1 VPVVRW
7 ILRHP
12 VTTLCCAVV
21 ILLSIIGFASSS
33 GDWGWQLLATGQ
45 DDVFRQHR
53 WWGLIT
59 AFLAV
64 DGGGALL
71 FVVPLIVVVVGG
83 AERLMGSWRTAL
95 AYVGGSAASGLIGFG
110 LSWVESTYVGFLPL
124 NAPSIDALS
133 PATGV
138 ICTAMAA
145 SSFASAL
152 WRRRMR
158 LGASFFAVTFFL
170 YSGGAGDF
178 YSLVA
183 LPVGAALG
191 FVLGGSRS
199 RFRLVRSSHHEIRTL
214 LAAVVA
220 LGAIGPVVAALI
232 GSGSGLLSIYGLLSV
247 DVEHP
252 RVALI
257 ALLPVAVGV
266 VAAWGILRGRR
277 AALWLAVGI
286 HLMMSAVMVAV
297 FVVIQPETM
306 AMVAEEANRE
316 VDPYIWQTLVGSAL
330 CAVLPLASAGLLI
343 ALRRHVAVRT
353 SDRSVRRFL
362 TITATALVVAALV
375 SFLGALGIRDQFTPR
390 VDALDLLKALPL
402 RLVPPTFIVSD
413 GLAFVPTTRLAG
425 ALWFLPAALFWA
437 AVLTASC
444 LLVFSRTAVVDDD
457 DRLHARA
464 ILERGGGHTLSFMS
478 TWPGN
483 SFWFDPDADAVV
495 AYRIQG
501 FVAVAVGGPFG
512 PAFSDPGVV
521 ERFVRFCGDHG
532 WTVAF
537 YGVDDAALDTFSE
550 LRWQRLKVAEEAV
563 LRPRDWNPTGK
574 KWQDIRTAVNKATR
588 AGVEARWTSWRELS
602 LLQRSQIQA
611 ISEAWVAEKNLP
623 EMGFTLGGLDEL
635 ADASVRLMLAV
646 DSEGTIVA
654 VTSWLPLY
662 GPRDGG
668 QVPRVSG
675 YTLDFMRRRPDAANG
690 TMEFVI
696 AAAVEQA
703 KSDGLELLS
712 LSGAPLANAVPG
724 SSSLDDGRTS
734 IVAQLLEH
742 VGRSLEPAYGFRSL
756 LNFKKKFQPQFVP
769 LWLVFPD
776 VTDLPAI
783 GAAIGRC
790 YLPELSVLQLSRLL
804 RDLRPKATQEAQ
816 RESAS

>member
-1 VPVVRW
+1 V
-7 ILRHP
+7 
-12 VTTLCCAVV
+12 LCCVVV
-21 ILLSIIGFASSS
+21 IVLSIVGFASSTY
-33 GDWGWQLLATGQ
+33 DWGWQLLATGQ
-45 DDVFRQHR
+45 DDVFRHHR

-64 DGGGALL
+64 DGGGALI
-71 FVVPLIVVVVGG
+71 FVVPFIVVVVGA
-83 AERLMGSWRTAL
+83 AERLMGSWRTVI

-110 LSWVESTYVGFLPL
+110 LSWVESTYLGFLPL

-158 LGASFFAVTFFL
+158 LGASFFAATFFL

-178 YSLVA
+178 FSLVA
-183 LPVGAALG
+183 VPVGLVLG
-191 FVLGGSRS
+191 FALGGSRS

-232 GSGSGLLSIYGLLSV
+232 GSGSGLLSIYGLLAV
-247 DVEHP
+247 DVDHP
-252 RVALI
+252 RAALI
-257 ALLPVAVGV
+257 ALLPVAVAV

-306 AMVAEEANRE
+306 AIIAEQANQE
-316 VDPYIWQTLVGSAL
+316 VDPYIWQTLTGSAL
-330 CAVLPLASAGLLI
+330 CAILPLASAALLI
-343 ALRRHVAVRT
+343 ALRRHVDVRT
-353 SDRSVRRFL
+353 SRRSARRFVV
-362 TITATALVVAALV
+362 ITATALVAAALV
-375 SFLGALGIRDQFTPR
+375 SVLGSLAIRDQFTPR
-390 VDALDLLKALPL
+390 VDALDLVRALPL
-402 RLVPPTFIVSD
+402 RLVPPTFVVSD
-413 GLAFVPTTRLAG
+413 GLAFVPSTRWAHT
-425 ALWFLPAALFWA
+425 LWSLPAALFWV

-444 LLVFSRTAVVDDD
+444 LLVFGRTAVVDDD
-457 DRLHARA
+457 DRVRARA
-464 ILERGGGHTLSFMS
+464 ILERGGGHTMSFMS

-483 SFWFDPDADAVV
+483 SYWFDPASDAAV
-495 AYRIQG
+495 AYRVQG

-512 PAFSDPGVV
+512 PASSDPRVV

-532 WTVAF
+532 WTATF
-537 YGVDDAALDTFSE
+537 YGVDDAALDTFAG

-574 KWQDIRTAVNKATR
+574 KWQDIRTAVNKAAR
-588 AGVEARWTSWRELS
+588 AGVVAHWTTWRELS

-635 ADASVRLMLAV
+635 VDSSVRLMLAV

-662 GPRDGG
+662 GPDGAG
-668 QVPRVSG
+668 RAPRVSG

-703 KSDGLELLS
+703 KTDGLELLS
-712 LSGAPLANAVPG
+712 LSGAPLANAAPE
-724 SSSLDDGRTS
+724 SSQLDVRAS
-734 IVAQLLEH
+734 VVAQLLDY

-756 LNFKKKFQPQFVP
+756 LNFKKKFQPEFVP
-769 LWLVFPD
+769 LWLIYPD
-776 VTDLPAI
+776 TTDLPAV

-790 YLPELSVLQLSRLL
+790 YLPQLSVLQVSRLL
-804 RDLRPKATQEAQ
+804 RDLRPRAIQEAH
-816 RESAS
+816 REPAS

>member
-1 VPVVRW
+1 M
-7 ILRHP
+7 LRRP
-12 VTTLCCAVV
+12 VTVLCCVVV
-21 ILLSIIGFASSS
+21 IVLSIVGFASSS
-33 GDWGWQLLATGQ
+33 YDWGWQLLATGQ
-45 DDVFRQHR
+45 DDVFRHHR

-64 DGGGALL
+64 DGGGALI
-71 FVVPLIVVVVGG
+71 FVVPFIVVVVGA
-83 AERLMGSWRTAL
+83 AERLMGSWRTVV

-110 LSWVESTYVGFLPL
+110 LSWVESTYLGFLPL

-145 SSFASAL
+145 SSFASVL

-183 LPVGAALG
+183 VPVGLVLG
-191 FVLGGSRS
+191 FALGGSRS

-220 LGAIGPVVAALI
+220 LGAVGPVVAALI
-232 GSGSGLLSIYGLLSV
+232 GSGSGLLSIYGLLAV
-247 DVEHP
+247 DVDHP
-252 RVALI
+252 RAALI

-286 HLMMSAVMVAV
+286 HVLMSAVMVAV

-306 AMVAEEANRE
+306 TMIAEESNQE
-316 VDPYIWQTLVGSAL
+316 VDPYIWQTLTGSAL
-330 CAVLPLASAGLLI
+330 CAILPLASALLLI
-343 ALRRHVAVRT
+343 VLRRHVDVR
-353 SDRSVRRFL
+353 SSRASVRRFL
-362 TITATALVVAALV
+362 AIAVSALVGAALL
-375 SFLGALGIRDQFTPR
+375 SFVGMLSIRDQFRPA
-390 VDALDLLKALPL
+390 VDAVDLLRALPL
-402 RLVPPTFIVSD
+402 RLVPPTFVVSD
-413 GLAFVPTTRLAG
+413 GLAFVPATRWAHT
-425 ALWFLPAALFWA
+425 LWSLPAALLWV

-444 LLVFSRTAVVDDD
+444 LLVFSRTAVAGDD
-457 DRLHARA
+457 DRVRARG

-483 SFWFDPDADAVV
+483 SFWFDPQSDAAV

-512 PAFSDPGVV
+512 PAYADPRVV

-532 WTVAF
+532 WTATF
-537 YGVDDAALDTFSE
+537 YGVDDAALDAFAP
-550 LRWQRLKVAEEAV
+550 LRWQRLKVAEEAI

-574 KWQDIRTAVNKATR
+574 KWQDIRTAVNKAAR
-588 AGVEARWTSWRELS
+588 AGVGAQWTSWRELS

-646 DSEGTIVA
+646 DAEGAIVA

-662 GPRDGG
+662 GPDGG
-668 QVPRVSG
+668 GQAQRVSG

-696 AAAVEQA
+696 AAALEQA
-703 KSDGLELLS
+703 KADGLQLLS
-712 LSGAPLANAVPG
+712 LSGAPLANAAPE
-724 SSSLDDGRTS
+724 SSPTEVRASV
-734 IVAQLLEH
+734 IAQLLDY

-756 LNFKKKFQPQFVP
+756 LNFKKKFQPEFVP
-769 LWLVFPD
+769 LWLIYPD
-776 VTDLPAI
+776 TTDLPAV

-790 YLPELSVLQLSRLL
+790 YLPQLSVLQLSRLL
-804 RDLRPKATQEAQ
+804 RDLRPKATAGG
-816 RESAS
+816 AS

>member
-1 VPVVRW
+1 MLVVRW
-7 ILRHP
+7 MLRRP
-12 VTTLCCAVV
+12 VTVLCCIVV
-21 ILLSIIGFASSS
+21 IVLSIVGFASSTY
-33 GDWGWQLLATGQ
+33 DWGWQLLATGQ
-45 DDVFRQHR
+45 DDVFRHHR

-64 DGGGALL
+64 DGGGALI
-71 FVVPLIVVVVGG
+71 FVVPFIVAVVGA
-83 AERLMGSWRTAL
+83 AERLMGSWRTVV
-95 AYVGGSAASGLIGFG
+95 AYVAGSAASGLIGFA
-110 LSWVESTYVGFLPL
+110 LSWVESTYLGFLPL

-183 LPVGAALG
+183 VPVGLVLG

-214 LAAVVA
+214 LATVVA
-220 LGAIGPVVAALI
+220 VGAIGPVVAALI
-232 GSGSGLLSIYGLLSV
+232 GSGSGLLSIYGLLAV
-247 DVEHP
+247 DEHHP
-252 RVALI
+252 RGALI

-306 AMVAEEANRE
+306 TMIAEESNQE
-316 VDPYIWQTLVGSAL
+316 VDPYIWQTLTGSAL
-330 CAVLPLASAGLLI
+330 CAILPLASALLLI
-343 ALRRHVAVRT
+343 LLRRHVDVRT
-353 SDRSVRRFL
+353 SASSVRRFFV
-362 TITATALVVAALV
+362 IAGSALVGAALLSV
-375 SFLGALGIRDQFTPR
+375 LGSLAIRDQFTPT
-390 VDALDLLKALPL
+390 VDVLDLLRALPL
-402 RLVPPTFIVSD
+402 RLVPPTFVASD
-413 GLAFVPTTRLAG
+413 GLAFVPSMRGAI
-425 ALWFLPAALFWA
+425 ALWHLPSTLFWA
-437 AVLTASC
+437 AVVVASC
-444 LLVFSRTAVVDDD
+444 LLVFSRTSVAGDD
-457 DRLHARA
+457 DRVRARA
-464 ILERGGGHTLSFMS
+464 ILTRGGGHTMSFMS
-478 TWPGN
+478 TWSGN
-483 SFWFDPDADAVV
+483 SYWFDPEVDAAV
-495 AYRIQG
+495 AYRVQG

-512 PAFSDPGVV
+512 PAFADPRVV

-532 WTVAF
+532 WTATF
-537 YGVDDAALDTFSE
+537 YGVDDDALDTFAA

-574 KWQDIRTAVNKATR
+574 KWQDIRTAVNKAAR
-588 AGVEARWTSWRELS
+588 AGVQAQWTSWKDLS
-602 LLQRSQIQA
+602 LLQRSQLQA

-623 EMGFTLGGLDEL
+623 EMGFTLGGIDEL
-635 ADASVRLMLAV
+635 ADPAVRLMLAV
-646 DSEGTIVA
+646 DADGTIVA

-662 GPRDGG
+662 ATQDGAQGPR
-668 QVPRVSG
+668 VCG

-703 KSDGLELLS
+703 KSDGMDLLS
-712 LSGAPLANAVPG
+712 LSGAPLANAAPE
-724 SSSLDDGRTS
+724 SSQLEVRASV
-734 IVAQLLEH
+734 VAQLLDY

-769 LWLVFPD
+769 LWLIYPD
-776 VTDLPAI
+776 TTDLPAV

-790 YLPELSVLQLSRLL
+790 YLPQLSVLQVSRLL
-804 RDLRPKATQEAQ
+804 RDLRPKATQEVH
-816 RESAS
+816 REPAS

>member
-1 VPVVRW
+1 VIVVRW
-7 ILRHP
+7 MRRRP
-12 VTTLCCAVV
+12 VTVLCSAVV
-21 ILLSIIGFASSS
+21 IVLSVVGFASS
-33 GDWGWQLLATGQ
+33 GYDWGWQLLATGQ
-45 DDVFRQHR
+45 DDVFRDHR

-64 DGGGALL
+64 DGSAALI
-71 FVVPLIVVVVGG
+71 FVVPFIVVVVG
-83 AERLMGSWRTAL
+83 ASEWLLGSWRTVV

-110 LSWVESTYVGFLPL
+110 LSRVESSYLGFLPL

-158 LGASFFAVTFFL
+158 LGASFLAVTLFL

-183 LPVGAALG
+183 VPVGLVLG

-232 GSGSGLLSIYGLLSV
+232 GSGSGLLSIYGLLAV
-247 DVEHP
+247 DVDHP
-252 RVALI
+252 RAALI

-286 HLMMSAVMVAV
+286 QLMMSAVMAAV
-297 FVVIQPETM
+297 FIVIQPETM
-306 AMVAEEANRE
+306 ALVAEEANQE
-316 VDPYIWQTLVGSAL
+316 VDPYIWQTLTGSAL
-330 CAVLPLASAGLLI
+330 CAILPLAGAVLLI
-343 ALRRHVAVRT
+343 ALRSHVDVH
-353 SDRSVRRFL
+353 SSHRSARQFAA
-362 TITATALVVAALV
+362 ITLIALASTALL
-375 SFLGALGIRDQFTPR
+375 SFLGTLSVRNQFTPT
-390 VDALDLLKALPL
+390 VDALDLLRALPL
-402 RLVPPTFIVSD
+402 RLLPPTFVISD
-413 GLAFVPTTRLAG
+413 GLAFVPTTRWAH
-425 ALWFLPAALFWA
+425 ALWSLPAALFWV
-437 AVLTASC
+437 AVLIASC
-444 LLVFSRTAVVDDD
+444 LLVFSRNAVVDDD
-457 DRLHARA
+457 DRLRARG

-483 SFWFDPDADAVV
+483 SFWFDPVADAAV
-495 AYRIQG
+495 AYRVQG

-512 PAFSDPGVV
+512 PAFADPRVV
-521 ERFVRFCGDHG
+521 ERFVRFCGDRG
-532 WTVAF
+532 WTATF
-537 YGVDDAALDTFSE
+537 YGVDDAALDAFAE
-550 LRWQRLKVAEEAV
+550 LRWQRLKIAEEAI

-574 KWQDIRTAVNKATR
+574 KWQDIRTAVNKAAR
-588 AGVEARWTSWRELS
+588 AGVESRWTSWRELS
-602 LLQRSQIQA
+602 LSQRSQIQD

-635 ADASVRLMLAV
+635 ADPSVRLMLAV
-646 DSEGTIVA
+646 DAEGTIVA

-662 GPRDGG
+662 APKGAGG
-668 QVPRVSG
+668 EPRVCG
-675 YTLDFMRRRPDAANG
+675 YALDFMRRRPDAANG

-703 KSDGLELLS
+703 KSEGLELLS
-712 LSGAPLANAVPG
+712 LSGAPLAHAAPE
-724 SSSLDDGRTS
+724 SPLDVRAS
-734 IVAQLLEH
+734 AVAQLLDY

-756 LNFKKKFQPQFVP
+756 LNFKKKFQPEFVP
-769 LWLVFPD
+769 LWLIYPD
-776 VTDLPAI
+776 TTDLPAV

-790 YLPELSVLQLSRLL
+790 YLPRLSVLQLSRLL
-804 RDLRPKATQEAQ
+804 RDLRPKPAKEVQHEPA
-816 RESAS
+816 

>member
-1 VPVVRW
+1 M
-7 ILRHP
+7 LRRP
-12 VTTLCCAVV
+12 VTVLCCIVV
-21 ILLSIIGFASSS
+21 IVLSIVGFASSTY
-33 GDWGWQLLATGQ
+33 DWGWQLLATGQ
-45 DDVFRQHR
+45 DDVFRHHR

-64 DGGGALL
+64 DGGGALI
-71 FVVPLIVVVVGG
+71 FVVPFIVVVVGA
-83 AERLMGSWRTAL
+83 AERLMGSWRTVV
-95 AYVGGSAASGLIGFG
+95 AYVAGSAASGLIGFA
-110 LSWVESTYVGFLPL
+110 LSWVESTYLGFLPL

-183 LPVGAALG
+183 LPVGLVLG
-191 FVLGGSRS
+191 FALGGSRS

-214 LAAVVA
+214 LATVVA
-220 LGAIGPVVAALI
+220 VGAIGPVVAALI
-232 GSGSGLLSIYGLLSV
+232 GSGSGLLSIYGLLAI
-247 DVEHP
+247 DEHHP
-252 RVALI
+252 RGALI

-286 HLMMSAVMVAV
+286 HLLMSAVMVAV

-306 AMVAEEANRE
+306 TLIAEESNQE
-316 VDPYIWQTLVGSAL
+316 VDPYIWQTLTGSAL
-330 CAVLPLASAGLLI
+330 CAILPLASALLLI
-343 ALRRHVAVRT
+343 LLRRHVDVRT
-353 SDRSVRRFL
+353 SASSVTRFFV
-362 TITATALVVAALV
+362 ITGSALVGASLLSV
-375 SFLGALGIRDQFTPR
+375 LGSLAIRDQFTPA
-390 VDALDLLKALPL
+390 VDALDLLRALPL
-402 RLVPPTFIVSD
+402 RLVPPSFVVSD
-413 GLAFVPTTRLAG
+413 GLAFVPSTHEAI
-425 ALWFLPAALFWA
+425 ALWHLPSTLFWA
-437 AVLTASC
+437 AVVVASC
-444 LLVFSRTAVVDDD
+444 LLVFSRTSVAGDD
-457 DRLHARA
+457 DRVRARA
-464 ILERGGGHTLSFMS
+464 ILARGGGHTMSFMS
-478 TWPGN
+478 TWSGN
-483 SFWFDPDADAVV
+483 SYWFDPEGDAAV
-495 AYRIQG
+495 AYRVQS

-512 PAFSDPGVV
+512 PAYADPRVV

-532 WTVAF
+532 WTATF
-537 YGVDDAALDTFSE
+537 YGVDDAALDTFAA

-574 KWQDIRTAVNKATR
+574 KWQDIRTAVNKAAR
-588 AGVEARWTSWRELS
+588 AGVQAQWTSWKDLS
-602 LLQRSQIQA
+602 LLQRSQLQA

-623 EMGFTLGGLDEL
+623 EMGFTLGGIDEL
-635 ADASVRLMLAV
+635 ADPAVRLMLAV
-646 DSEGTIVA
+646 DADGTIVA

-662 GPRDGG
+662 ATQDGTEAS
-668 QVPRVSG
+668 RVCG

-703 KSDGLELLS
+703 KSDGMDLLS
-712 LSGAPLANAVPG
+712 LSGAPLANAAPE
-724 SSSLDDGRTS
+724 SSQLEVRASV
-734 IVAQLLEH
+734 VAQLLDY

-769 LWLVFPD
+769 LWLIYPD
-776 VTDLPAI
+776 TTDLPAV

-790 YLPELSVLQLSRLL
+790 YLPQLSVLQLSRLL
-804 RDLRPKATQEAQ
+804 RDLRPKATQEVH
-816 RESAS
+816 REPAS

>member
-1 VPVVRW
+1 MFVVRW
-7 ILRHP
+7 MLRRP
-12 VTTLCCAVV
+12 VTVLCCVVV
-21 ILLSIIGFASSS
+21 IVLSIVGFASSS
-33 GDWGWQLLATGQ
+33 YDWGWQLLATGQ
-45 DDVFRQHR
+45 DDVFRHHR

-64 DGGGALL
+64 DGGGALI
-71 FVVPLIVVVVGG
+71 FVVPFIVVVVGA
-83 AERLMGSWRTAL
+83 AERLMGSWRTVV

-145 SSFASAL
+145 SSFASVL

-183 LPVGAALG
+183 VPVGLVLG
-191 FVLGGSRS
+191 FALGGSRS

-220 LGAIGPVVAALI
+220 LGAVGPVVAALI
-232 GSGSGLLSIYGLLSV
+232 GSGSGLLSIYGLLAV
-247 DVEHP
+247 DVDHP
-252 RVALI
+252 RAALI

-286 HLMMSAVMVAV
+286 HVLMSAVMVAV

-306 AMVAEEANRE
+306 TMIAEESNQE
-316 VDPYIWQTLVGSAL
+316 VDPYIWQTLTGSAL
-330 CAVLPLASAGLLI
+330 CAILPLASALLLMV
-343 ALRRHVAVRT
+343 LRRHVDVR
-353 SDRSVRRFL
+353 SSRASVRRFL
-362 TITATALVVAALV
+362 AITVSALVGAALL
-375 SFLGALGIRDQFTPR
+375 SFVGMLSIRDQFRPA
-390 VDALDLLKALPL
+390 VDAVDLLRALPL
-402 RLVPPTFIVSD
+402 RLVPPTFVVSD
-413 GLAFVPTTRLAG
+413 GLAFVPATRWAHT
-425 ALWFLPAALFWA
+425 LWSLPAALLWV

-444 LLVFSRTAVVDDD
+444 LLVFSRTAVAGDD
-457 DRLHARA
+457 DRVRARG

-483 SFWFDPDADAVV
+483 SFWFDPQSDAAV

-512 PAFSDPGVV
+512 PAYADPRVV

-532 WTVAF
+532 WTATF
-537 YGVDDAALDTFSE
+537 YGVDDAALDAFAP
-550 LRWQRLKVAEEAV
+550 LRWQRLKVAEEAI

-574 KWQDIRTAVNKATR
+574 KWQDIRTAVNKAAR
-588 AGVEARWTSWRELS
+588 AGVGAQWTSWRELS

-646 DSEGTIVA
+646 DAEGTIVA

-662 GPRDGG
+662 GPDGG
-668 QVPRVSG
+668 GQAPRVSG

-703 KSDGLELLS
+703 KADGLQLLS
-712 LSGAPLANAVPG
+712 LSGAPLANAAPE
-724 SSSLDDGRTS
+724 SSPTEVRASV
-734 IVAQLLEH
+734 IAQLLDY

-756 LNFKKKFQPQFVP
+756 LNFKKKFQPEFVP
-769 LWLVFPD
+769 LWLIYPD
-776 VTDLPAI
+776 TTDLPAV

-790 YLPELSVLQLSRLL
+790 YLPQLSVLQLSRLL
-804 RDLRPKATQEAQ
+804 RDLRPKATAGG
-816 RESAS
+816 AS